1 MKKMKAFTIRIPQDL
16 HDQIEARAVINRRTK
31 NAEII
36 HILETAIDE
45 QVARDLSLAKSGLK
59 AS

>member
-1 MKKMKAFTIRIPQDL
+1 MKKMKAFTIRIPSDL
-16 HDQIEARAVINRRTK
+16 HDQIEARAAISRRTK

-45 QVARDLSLAKSGLK
+45 QVSRDLTVAKSGLR
-59 AS
+59 SS

>member
-1 MKKMKAFTIRIPQDL
+1 MKKMKAFTIRIPTDL
-16 HDQIEARAVINRRTK
+16 HDQIEARAMINRRTK

-45 QVARDLSLAKSGLK
+45 QVARDLATARSGPK
-59 AS
+59 AG

>member
-1 MKKMKAFTIRIPQDL
+1 MKKMKAFTIRIPSDL
-16 HDQIEARAVINRRTK
+16 HDQIEARSLINRRTK

-45 QVARDLSLAKSGLK
+45 QVARDLNLARSGPK
-59 AS
+59 

>member
-1 MKKMKAFTIRIPQDL
+1 MKKMKAFTIRIPADL
-16 HDQIEARAVINRRTK
+16 HDQIEARAMISRRTK

-45 QVARDLSLAKSGLK
+45 QVNRDLTLARSGPR

>member
-1 MKKMKAFTIRIPQDL
+1 MKKMKAFTIRIPADL
-16 HDQIEARAVINRRTK
+16 HDQIEARAIINRRTK

-45 QVARDLSLAKSGLK
+45 QVARDLSLAKSGQK
-59 AS
+59 

>member
-59 AS
+59 AG

>member
-1 MKKMKAFTIRIPQDL
+1 MKKMKAFTIRIPTDL
-16 HDQIEARAVINRRTK
+16 HDQIEARAAISRRTK

-45 QVARDLSLAKSGLK
+45 HVAQDLATARSGQR
-59 AS
+59 SG

>member
-1 MKKMKAFTIRIPQDL
+1 MKKMKAFTIRIPVDL
-16 HDQIEARAVINRRTK
+16 HDQIEARAAISRRTK

-45 QVARDLSLAKSGLK
+45 HVAQDISIARSGQR
-59 AS
+59 SG